1 MLFRRTHPQERIS
14 SAHFGVSHDGATDLV
29 HEVKQIQGSLAGA
42 ACTEVGFLSQSTRQ
56 GKVSGIVTFWV
67 RVVVQAVGCEGSDKC
82 SSAQSNG
89 NVCPIESTLRRI
101 YPLGDV
107 RAIYNGEESHP
118 QDAPPVA
125 EVIDLALRRERS

>member
-14 SAHFGVSHDGATDLV
+14 SAHFGVSHDGATNLE
-29 HEVKQIQGSLAGA
+29 HEVEQIRGGLAGA

-56 GKVSGIVTFWV
+56 GKVSGIVTFWA
-67 RVVVQAVGCEGSDKC
+67 RVVVQAVGCKGLDNC
-82 SSAQSNG
+82 LSAQSKG
-89 NVCPIESTLRRI
+89 GGCPIESTLRAR